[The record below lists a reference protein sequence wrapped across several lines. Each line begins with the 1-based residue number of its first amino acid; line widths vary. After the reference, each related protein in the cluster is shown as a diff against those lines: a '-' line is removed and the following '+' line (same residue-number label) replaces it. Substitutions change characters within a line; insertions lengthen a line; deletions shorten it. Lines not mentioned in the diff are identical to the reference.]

1 MAPNFSM
8 KVSTTK
14 FNKDAVRVEL
24 LAAARKAGDKLKKE
38 FEKTTA
44 SWDGEKP
51 EFVPDFGVNVGDGA
65 FMNMTMAGGLGR
77 DKWVWL
83 NFGTAA
89 HAIAPKSP
97 GGVLAF
103 QSGYQSKTTPGVIGS
118 GPGGASGPMVFS
130 RGVWHPGTK
139 PRNWSPL
146 IMKNFKPVFRADMKD
161 AVATGLRKAKG

>member
-8 KVSTTK
+8 NVSMK
-14 FNKDAVRVEL
+14 NFNKDAVRVEL

-44 SWDGEKP
+44 SWEGEKP
-51 EFVPDFGVNVGDGA
+51 GFVPDYGVEMSDGA
-65 FMNMTMAGGLGR
+65 FLNMTMAGGLGR

-83 NFGTAA
+83 NFGTRP
-89 HAIAPKSP
+89 HAIEPKSP

-118 GPGGASGPMVFS
+118 SSGGASGPMVFS
-130 RGVWHPGTK
+130 RGVMHPGTK
-139 PRNWSPL
+139 ARNWSPI
-146 IMKNFKPVFRADMKD
+146 IMKNFKPVFRVDMKD
-161 AVATGLRKAKG
+161 ALATGLRKAKG